1 MFLMCGVWNPRAHS
15 GLASQRNTSAA
26 RIFKIGFRGYLRV
39 LSEACANARMRGGIV
54 RREFKGVRIQVDTTN
69 DRRNSLARPNTRK
82 ATDSPLLTSG
92 PLPQANAS
100 ISHGGVLLALALGT
114 FAVGTEGFM
123 IAAILPALSTS
134 LAVSVPAAGQLVTV
148 FTLVY
153 AVSSPFLTATTAAR
167 NRKGL
172 LLSSLGAF
180 VLANLFAAVAPS
192 YWALVG
198 ARVLL
203 AIAAGLYVPNANA
216 LAGTL
221 VHPSRRGR
229 ALAIVN
235 GGITIAVALGV
246 PAGAFIGAHLGWRF
260 TFLGVALLSVFALLV
275 LAILLPRNVT
285 GSSAASL
292 VERFAIVRLPDAL
305 PVLLTTAI
313 WATGAY
319 TVYTYVSPF
328 LSASTG
334 LSPEHA
340 GMMITL
346 VGVAAVIGVA
356 LGGVANDHYGARR
369 VQSVTLPLMACAFA
383 GLTLIAVAITPTPLS
398 GVVPLLILWG
408 LSAWGFFPA
417 QQHRVIT
424 VVGTAHAAVGLS
436 LNASF
441 MYAGFALGAALGSI
455 VISAASVLWIGAAG
469 SACVAAAALLSHRI
483 WLRHADPA
491 DRSSAA

>member
-1 MFLMCGVWNPRAHS
+1 VDDQSPNQLMTDAAGSNGP
-15 GLASQRNTSAA
+15 SAESSPPA
-26 RIFKIGFRGYLRV
+26 DGPW
-39 LSEACANARMRGGIV
+39 SEAH
-54 RREFKGVRIQVDTTN
+54 
-69 DRRNSLARPNTRK
+69 
-82 ATDSPLLTSG
+82 
-92 PLPQANAS
+92 AS
-100 ISHGGVLLALALGT
+100 VSHVGVLLALALGT

-123 IAAILPALSTS
+123 IAAILPAISSSLS
-134 LAVSVPAAGQLVTV
+134 VGVPAAGQLVTA

-153 AVSSPFLTATTAAR
+153 AVSSPLLTAMTAAHG
-167 NRKGL
+167 RKGL
-172 LLSSLGAF
+172 LLTSLAAF
-180 VLANLFAAVAPS
+180 VLANLLATAAPS
-192 YWALVG
+192 YWALMG

-203 AIAAGLYVPNANA
+203 AISAGLYVPNAMA

-246 PAGAFIGAHLGWRF
+246 PAGAFVGAQLGWRW

-275 LAILLPRNVT
+275 LAIRLPRNVA
-285 GSSAASL
+285 GSPAASL
-292 VERFAIVRLPDAL
+292 LERLAIIRQPDAL
-305 PVLLTTAI
+305 SVLVTTAI

-346 VGVAAVIGVA
+346 VGVAAVMGVA
-356 LGGVANDHYGARR
+356 LGGIADDRYGARR

-383 GLTLIAVAITPTPLS
+383 GLTLVAVTLAPTPLS
-398 GVVPLLILWG
+398 DVVPLLILWG

-441 MYAGFALGAALGSI
+441 MYAGFALGAALGSL
-455 VISAASVLWIGAAG
+455 VISVASVLWIGAAG
-469 SACVAAAALLSHRI
+469 SACVAAAAVLSHLI
-483 WLRHADPA
+483 WLRHIEPA
-491 DRSSAA
+491 RRPSAA

>member
-1 MFLMCGVWNPRAHS
+1 MAIDPSAKLPSATGER
-15 GLASQRNTSAA
+15 LA
-26 RIFKIGFRGYLRV
+26 
-39 LSEACANARMRGGIV
+39 
-54 RREFKGVRIQVDTTN
+54 QVH
-69 DRRNSLARPNTRK
+69 P
-82 ATDSPLLTSG
+82 
-92 PLPQANAS
+92 S
-100 ISHGGVLLALALGT
+100 ISHTGVLLALALGT

-123 IAAILPALSTS
+123 IAAILPAVSNSLS
-134 LAVSVPAAGQLVTV
+134 VSVPAAGQLVTV

-153 AVSSPFLTATTAAR
+153 AVSSPLLTAMTAAYR
-167 NRKGL
+167 RKQL
-172 LLSSLGAF
+172 LLTSLGAF
-180 VLANLFAAVAPS
+180 VLANLFAAAAPS

-235 GGITIAVALGV
+235 GGISIAVALGV
-246 PAGAFIGAHLGWRF
+246 PAGAFVGAKLGWRF
-260 TFLGVALLSVFALLV
+260 TFLGVAVLSILALLV
-275 LAILLPRNVT
+275 LAIRLPRNVM

-292 VERFAIVRLPDAL
+292 VERLAIIKLPDAL
-305 PVLLTTAI
+305 SVLLTTTM

-356 LGGVANDHYGARR
+356 LGGVANDRYGARR
-369 VQSVTLPLMACAFA
+369 VQSVTLPLMASAFA
-383 GLTLIAVAITPTPLS
+383 GLTLMAVAFAPTPLS
-398 GVVPLLILWG
+398 DVVPLLILWG

-441 MYAGFALGAALGSI
+441 MYAGFALGAALGSL
-455 VISAASVLWIGAAG
+455 VISIASVLWIGAAG
-469 SACVAAAALLSHRI
+469 SACVAAAAFLSHRV
-483 WLRHADPA
+483 WLRHVDPA
-491 DRSSAA
+491 DRSN

>member
-1 MFLMCGVWNPRAHS
+1 MNDAADSNDPSAKLPPRV
-15 GLASQRNTSAA
+15 
-26 RIFKIGFRGYLRV
+26 Y
-39 LSEACANARMRGGIV
+39 
-54 RREFKGVRIQVDTTN
+54 
-69 DRRNSLARPNTRK
+69 
-82 ATDSPLLTSG
+82 G
-92 PLPQANAS
+92 PLPE
-100 ISHGGVLLALALGT
+100 SHPPSSHAGVLLALALGT

-123 IAAILPALSTS
+123 IEAILPAISSSLS
-134 LAVSVPAAGQLVTV
+134 VGVPATGQLVTA

-153 AVSSPFLTATTAAR
+153 AVSSPLLTALTAAYG
-167 NRKGL
+167 RKRL
-172 LLSSLGAF
+172 LLASLSAF
-180 VLANLFAAVAPS
+180 VLANLLAAAAPS
-192 YWALVG
+192 YWALMG

-203 AIAAGLYVPNANA
+203 AISAGLYVPNAMA

-235 GGITIAVALGV
+235 GGITVAVALGV
-246 PAGAFIGAHLGWRF
+246 PAGAFVGARLGWRF
-260 TFLGVALLSVFALLV
+260 TFLGVALLSVVALLV
-275 LAILLPRNVT
+275 LAIRLPRNVP
-285 GSSAASL
+285 GSPAASL
-292 VERFAIVRLPDAL
+292 VERLAIIRLPDAL
-305 PVLLTTAI
+305 PVLLTTTI

-334 LSPEHA
+334 LSSEHA

-346 VGVAAVIGVA
+346 VGVAAAMGVA
-356 LGGVANDHYGARR
+356 LGGVANDQYGARR

-383 GLTLIAVAITPTPLS
+383 GLTLVAVAFAPTPLS
-398 GVVPLLILWG
+398 GVAPLLILWG

-441 MYAGFALGAALGSI
+441 MYLGFALGAALGSI
-455 VISAASVLWIGAAG
+455 VISVASVLWIGAAG
-469 SACVAAAALLSHRI
+469 SACVAAAAFLSHRI
-483 WLRHADPA
+483 WLHNVDPA
-491 DRSSAA
+491 HCSRAA